1 MGVKEDISRL
11 KYKQDIPRMFAD
23 SKFHINSTHYS
34 NTTKNVISTMF
45 VPYSSH
51 LCQKFYRLD
60 DEEIKIVID
69 ILELMEGLE
78 YEN

>member
-1 MGVKEDISRL
+1 MGVKEDITRL
-11 KYKQDIPRMFAD
+11 KSKQDIPRMWMD
-23 SKFHINSTHYS
+23 GKFHINNTHYS
-34 NTTKNVISTMF
+34 DTTKNIISTMF

-69 ILELMEGLE
+69 ILELMEGE